1 MPITRLDMISMAPKT
16 QEATAFKHQEMQKP
30 VQDQAN
36 FQMQMN
42 TQTRQQLTQTTKT
55 SETYKQKK
63 YDAKEK
69 GNGSYSGSSQ
79 GKKKQ
84 KEEGTATEP
93 IKNLHNSTFDITI

>member
-36 FQMQMN
+36 FQMQMK
-42 TQTRQQLTQTTKT
+42 TETRQQLTQTTKT

-69 GNGSYSGSSQ
+69 GNGSYSGSGQ

-84 KEEGTATEP
+84 KEEGTVKESK
-93 IKNLHNSTFDITI
+93 KNLSNSTFDITI

>member
-16 QEATAFKHQEMQKP
+16 QEATAFKHQEIQKP

-42 TQTRQQLTQTTKT
+42 TQTRQQMTQTTKT

-69 GNGSYSGSSQ
+69 G
-79 GKKKQ
+79 
-84 KEEGTATEP
+84 TVTEP
-93 IKNLHNSTFDITI
+93 KKNLSNSTFDITI